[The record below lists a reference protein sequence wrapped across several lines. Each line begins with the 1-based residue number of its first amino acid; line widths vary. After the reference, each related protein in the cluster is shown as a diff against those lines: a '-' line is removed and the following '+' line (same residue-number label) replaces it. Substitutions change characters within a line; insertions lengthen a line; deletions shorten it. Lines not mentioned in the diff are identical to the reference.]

1 MFTCRRII
9 GAFSLLFSSVALAEK
24 TPTDWLD
31 SMSLA
36 HQTLNFTIP
45 MVHLEPNSA
54 QTYLFEHGVSNDR
67 QVVYIAALSGPVRHS
82 YRVDNVV
89 TYMEPESRPYSIN
102 AAQIIGPSPAIFVG
116 KVQHILDNY
125 TLTMIEK
132 GRIAGRVTQL
142 IRLKAKDNNRF
153 NYILWLDVETK
164 LLLRYDLFD
173 LNNNLIEQVQ
183 AVGLHLNERPS
194 DNIEKLA
201 AQPKHET
208 VMLPSTAQDNWRFS
222 WLPAGFEVKASDE
235 HRVVNTA
242 QNVDYLMLSDGL
254 TQVSVYVAN
263 AQKAEL
269 PARLQTN
276 NGLSVANFR
285 RGLTDITVIG
295 RIPYETALKI
305 AQSIEPK
312 G

>member
-254 TQVSVYVAN
+254 TQISVYVAN

-269 PARLQTN
+269 PSRLQTN

>member
-102 AAQIIGPSPAIFVG
+102 AEQIIGPSPAIFVG

-285 RGLTDITVIG
+285 RGLTDITVVG

>member
-102 AAQIIGPSPAIFVG
+102 SAQIIGPSPAIFVG

-142 IRLKAKDNNRF
+142 IRLKAKDKNRF

-173 LNNNLIEQVQ
+173 LNNNLLEQVQ

-254 TQVSVYVAN
+254 TQISVYVAN

-269 PARLQTN
+269 PTRLQTN
-276 NGLSVANFR
+276 NGLSVANYR

>member
-102 AAQIIGPSPAIFVG
+102 SAQIIGPSPAIFVG

-254 TQVSVYVAN
+254 TQISVYVAN